1 MNKDSDTHEI
11 ILKHLTFMS
20 LEYQKKRKKERAEE
34 NFEKNNSL
42 KLSKFE

>member
-20 LEYQKKRKKERAEE
+20 LEYQKRKKESAEE